1 MGTGSGRAYVCLM
14 LKKIFFNVAFF
25 VLIFTAGVG
34 AALFFTGETAGFRNC
49 SGIVALVALVLFAC
63 VYFLSFYGKNKQNK
77 KVGQGLD
84 VLSCLAG
91 DESRKVFSG
100 LGLNQKICVIEKSL
114 RELFNSISLAS
125 GGIQKNCSESTEA
138 VAGIASTAE
147 VINGSVEGIYSE
159 VRHLAELVGDVKT
172 KINSISN
179 GMVQHIS
186 RMETQAAHVT
196 GTNTQVG
203 RILEAIQGITE
214 ETSYEKA
221 ATENLVKSAS
231 EGKEVFSETLE
242 KIAKIGDS
250 IEQIK
255 SMVAI
260 IDDVAE
266 NTNLL
271 AMNAAIEAAHAGTMG
286 KGFAVVAE
294 EIRKLSMASRKSSG
308 DIAQFI
314 KEITETIKTAVGESK
329 VMEES
334 FAAIEKNVG
343 VVSDA
348 VTKVYG
354 KLEETN
360 DSSKQILNTLS
371 SLEGLTSEILKD
383 SSKMNEESLSIKS
396 VMGELDM
403 CSFMVHDEVQA
414 ISLMMGGFKE
424 IGDTVS
430 LKNAAILENNKFL
443 QDKFCSCEKKSGA
456 AEAPEAPCSVA
467 VEAKPGDDSEGPT
480 GDASANSISE
490 KNHGDSGTSLSG
502 SGGKTPG
509 GDVALE
515 PEPESSGSK
524 KQGQENPSQSKKLA
538 EEDFEEVF
546 F

>member
-1 MGTGSGRAYVCLM
+1 MSM

-25 VLIFTAGVG
+25 ILIFTAGAA
-34 AALFFTGETAGFRNC
+34 AALFFTGKTAGFRNC
-49 SGIVALVALVLFAC
+49 SGFIVLVALVLFAG
-63 VYFLSFYGKNKQNK
+63 VFFFSFYDKRRQKKQ
-77 KVGQGLD
+77 VGQSLD

-91 DESRKVFSG
+91 DDSREMFSG
-100 LGLNQKICVIEKSL
+100 LGLNQKICFIEKAL
-114 RELFNSISLAS
+114 RELFNSVSLAS

-147 VINGSVEGIYSE
+147 VINGSVEGIYGE
-159 VRHLAELVGDVKT
+159 VRHLAELVGNVKT
-172 KINSISN
+172 KIDSISN

-196 GTNTQVG
+196 GTNAQVG

-214 ETSYEKA
+214 ETSYEKT

-343 VVSDA
+343 IVSEA

-354 KLEETN
+354 RLEETN

-371 SLEGLTSEILKD
+371 SLDGLTTEILKD
-383 SSKMNEESLSIKS
+383 SSKMNEESLAIKS

-414 ISLMMGGFKE
+414 ISLMMEGFKE
-424 IGDTVS
+424 IGNTVS

-443 QDKFCSCEKKSGA
+443 QDKFCSCEKKTGVTGVSEEPDSLFPDGVM
-456 AEAPEAPCSVA
+456 ENSV
-467 VEAKPGDDSEGPT
+467 E
-480 GDASANSISE
+480 
-490 KNHGDSGTSLSG
+490 DSGEGAMDVPCNGDFEKKSWEECETGLQEFGLGDKVSG
-502 SGGKTPG
+502 VENAPDAAPAIS
-509 GDVALE
+509 VSE
-515 PEPESSGSK
+515 
-524 KQGQENPSQSKKLA
+524 KQGQENPSGEKKLA

>member
-1 MGTGSGRAYVCLM
+1 M
-14 LKKIFFNVAFF
+14 LKKLFFNVAFF
-25 VLIFTAGVG
+25 VLIFTAGAA
-34 AALFFTGETAGFRNC
+34 AALFFTGRTDGFRNF
-49 SGIVALVALVLFAC
+49 SGIIVVVALILFAG
-63 VYFLSFYGKNKQNK
+63 VFLFSFFDKHRQK
-77 KVGQGLD
+77 KRVRQSLD

-91 DESRKVFSG
+91 DESKVVFSK
-100 LGLNQKICVIEKSL
+100 LELNQKIGVIEKAL
-114 RELFNSISLAS
+114 RELFNSVSVAS

-147 VINGSVEGIYSE
+147 VINGSVEGIYGE
-159 VRHLAELVGDVKT
+159 VRHLAELVGNVKT
-172 KINSISN
+172 KIDSISS

-203 RILEAIQGITE
+203 RILDAIQGITD
-214 ETSYEKA
+214 ETSYEKT

-334 FAAIEKNVG
+334 FEAIEKNVG

-348 VTKVYG
+348 VTKIYG
-354 KLEETN
+354 RLEETN

-371 SLEGLTSEILKD
+371 SLDSLTTEILRD

-403 CSFMVHDEVQA
+403 CSFMVHDEVHA
-414 ISLMMGGFKE
+414 ISLMMDGFKE
-424 IGDTVS
+424 IGETVS
-430 LKNAAILENNKFL
+430 MKNTAILENNKFL
-443 QDKFCSCEKKSGA
+443 QDKFCSCEKITGITEEPFSDAGEGGLENPADKSMAVHQDESPEGASGKNPA
-456 AEAPEAPCSVA
+456 AESAGSVDFLS
-467 VEAKPGDDSEGPT
+467 VD
-480 GDASANSISE
+480 
-490 KNHGDSGTSLSG
+490 TSLGNISTPESG
-502 SGGKTPG
+502 SGKSGPENS
-509 GDVALE
+509 AL
-515 PEPESSGSK
+515 G
-524 KQGQENPSQSKKLA
+524 KKLA